1 MYLSRDDP
9 KIFSLVLLS
18 LEKEKERER
27 EALRDFVGQ
36 SKATGR
42 A

>member
-1 MYLSRDDP
+1 MYLSGDDP
-9 KIFSLVLLS
+9 KTFSLVLLS
-18 LEKEKERER
+18 LEKEKEG
-27 EALRDFVGQ
+27 EASRDFVGQ